1 MTLPQPQSPEP
12 PRRLLALDAG
22 QSRTGVAI
30 SDELG
35 MFSHSRPAIISKD
48 PSEVV
53 NAVARL
59 IDEEAISEVV
69 VGLPL
74 TLAGDE
80 SDQTRTTRDFVRR
93 LRQALAI
100 PVTEWDERLS
110 SREAAQT
117 VKGAARRKAGDLDS
131 AAASVIL
138 QAVLD
143 SRRERTR
150 P

>member
-1 MTLPQPQSPEP
+1 
-12 PRRLLALDAG
+12 
-22 QSRTGVAI
+22 
-30 SDELG
+30 
-35 MFSHSRPAIISKD
+35 MFSHPRPAIISND
-48 PSEVV
+48 STDVV
-53 NAVARL
+53 TAVARL
-59 IDEEAISEVV
+59 VDEQAISEVV

-93 LRQALAI
+93 LRQALTV

-110 SREAAQT
+110 SREAAQA
-117 VKGAARRKAGDLDS
+117 VKGSARRKAGDLDS